1 MYITPVLVFFLI
13 LQCLEINA
21 LENIFQSWTH
31 ESDAVFKLLKW
42 AFLSDNN
49 MIGIFIKS
57 YDSCY
62 CWTILSSV
70 VNVRQQ

>member
-1 MYITPVLVFFLI
+1 MYITPVLVFFLFYNVSKF
-13 LQCLEINA
+13 NA

-31 ESDAVFKLLKW
+31 ESDAVFKLLNW